1 MDRLMQICAFALLT
15 GFLGILVYSVPR
27 WDLGAVVLVTLAFAA
42 WDILSTRA
50 GKG

>member
-15 GFLGILVYSVPR
+15 GFLAILVYTVPR

-42 WDILSTRA
+42 WDMISTKA
-50 GKG
+50 GRN